1 MRRALLAGAF
11 VVAAVLPVPE
21 VARAAIPEDDP
32 VAATGTNCVQPVPIP
47 ALDNVVDAE
56 WSPDGSRLALVRTVR
71 VPSSENVS
79 GYQELEILETLDVRT
94 GHVRFFG
101 EGTRPAWSASGRYLS
116 YWGFEADYLIVD
128 DGEGT
133 VANLTP
139 TMPEYHWV
147 GEELVYVQRSTMRSW
162 SADAM
167 MARKLDFLDIPHFPA
182 DHLYWSGD
190 GTRYTHTRY
199 DSTRPEPERFLGTTK
214 EGSLEALD
222 LPGAW
227 FSEWSPSGAVLLVR
241 YPSRIEIR
249 DGAGVL
255 KTSTPVPVRAMHQW
269 GPGGRSLLLRVAQPP
284 PAVPGAFEDVRVIWP
299 SESVMTLP
307 DLVGPLGF
315 GPDGKHYSGTVRT
328 GKHEDR
334 LAIYR
339 CLQLVPNAEAPVAA
353 PVQELDQRGGRLIR
367 PVQGPISAF
376 MQGGHTGI
384 DVAAGLGSPIV
395 ASDDGVVRAAGWI
408 TNGGNRVC
416 VTHAA
421 GLETCYF
428 HASGILVGVG
438 QRVRRGEPVAL
449 VGMSGLA
456 GGPHVHWEARF
467 LGRLTD
473 PLLR

>member
-1 MRRALLAGAF
+1 MRRAILAGAF
-11 VVAAVLPVPE
+11 VVAAVFPASDP
-21 VARAAIPEDDP
+21 ARAAVPEEDP
-32 VAATGTNCVQPVPIP
+32 VAASGPRCVQPMPIP
-47 ALDNVVDAE
+47 ALNNVFDTE

-71 VPSSENVS
+71 VPSAENSS
-79 GYQELEILETLDVRT
+79 GYQELDILETLDVRT

-116 YWGFEADYLIVD
+116 YWGYEADYLIVD

-139 TMPEYHWV
+139 TNPEYRWM
-147 GEELVYVQRSTMRSW
+147 GDSLVYLERSTMRTW
-162 SADAM
+162 SAETPT
-167 MARKLDFLDIPHFPA
+167 ARKLDFADIPHFPA
-182 DHLYWSGD
+182 DHLHWSAD

-199 DSTRPEPERFLGTTK
+199 DSAKQEPERFIGRTQ
-214 EGSLEALD
+214 EGSLQKMD

-227 FSEWSPSGAVLLVR
+227 FTEWSPSGAVLLAR

-249 DGAGVL
+249 DGAGAL
-255 KTSTPVPVRAMHQW
+255 KTSLPVPLRAIHQW
-269 GPGGRSLLLRVAQPP
+269 GPGGKTLLLRPVQP
-284 PAVPGAFEDVRVIWP
+284 PAVPGGFEDVRVIWP

-307 DLVGPLGF
+307 RLVDPLGF
-315 GPDGKHYSGTVRT
+315 GPDGKHFSGTIRT
-328 GKHEDR
+328 GRHENR
-334 LAIYR
+334 LFIYR
-339 CLQLVPNAEAPVAA
+339 CLDLVPSSPAPVDA
-353 PVQELDQRGGRLIR
+353 PVQELDARGRLIR

-384 DVAAGLGSPIV
+384 DLAAGLGSPIV
-395 ASDDGVVRAAGWI
+395 AADDGVVRAAGWV
-408 TNGGNRVC
+408 THGGYRVC
-416 VTHAA
+416 VAHASA
-421 GLETCYF
+421 IETCYF
-428 HASGILVGVG
+428 HSSGILVSVG
-438 QRVRRGEPVAL
+438 QRVRRAEAIAL

>member
-1 MRRALLAGAF
+1 MRSALLATLF
-11 VVAAVLPVPE
+11 VLAALIPSSDA
-21 VARAAIPEDDP
+21 ARAAIPEEDP
-32 VAATGTNCVQPVPIP
+32 GAATGVNCVQQVDIP
-47 ALDNVVDAE
+47 DLRNVVDTE

-71 VPSSENVS
+71 VPAVENAS
-79 GYQELEILETLDVRT
+79 GYRELEILETLDMRT

-101 EGTRPAWSASGRYLS
+101 EGSRPAWSASGRYIS
-116 YWGFEADYLIVD
+116 YWGYEADFLIVD

-139 TMPEYHWV
+139 TNPEYHWM
-147 GEELVYVQRSTMRSW
+147 GDALVYLERSTMRTW
-162 SADAM
+162 SPEDLT
-167 MARKLDFLDIPHFPA
+167 ARKLDFADIPHFPA

-199 DSTRPEPERFLGTTK
+199 DSAKQEPERFVGMTQ
-214 EGSLEALD
+214 EGSLRKLD

-227 FSEWSPSGAVLLVR
+227 FTEWSPSGADLLVR
-241 YPSRIEIR
+241 YPDRIEIR
-249 DGAGVL
+249 DGAGVP
-255 KTSTPVPVRAMHQW
+255 KASIPVPVRTTHQW
-269 GPGGRSLLLRVAQPP
+269 GPGGESLLLRFATPL
-284 PAVPGAFEDVRVIWP
+284 GASDGFEEVRVIWP
-299 SESVMTLP
+299 SASVMKLP
-307 DLVGPLGF
+307 ELAGPLGF
-315 GPDGKHYSGTVRT
+315 GPDGRHYSGTVRT
-328 GKHEDR
+328 GRHENR
-334 LAIYR
+334 LLIYR
-339 CLQLVPNAEAPVAA
+339 CLQVTPSGEAAVAPPVGDID
-353 PVQELDQRGGRLIR
+353 LGGRRLIR

-384 DVAAGLGSPIV
+384 DLPGSLGSPIV
-395 ASDDGVVRAAGWI
+395 AADDGVVRAAGWI
-408 TNGGNRVC
+408 TNGGFRVC

-428 HASGILVGVG
+428 HASGILATVG